1 MKSFMPTNKL
11 TLNVL
16 KSVCMFFFSQSQMEI
31 INWIFFLFVLT
42 YTSTSKVNLTK
53 ILGVIIGNKLKGT
66 DQAGSFISLKCVV
79 YYANYRSWHQSSKI
93 QVVS

>member
-16 KSVCMFFFSQSQMEI
+16 KSVCMFFFHRARWKSLI
-31 INWIFFLFVLT
+31 GFFFLFVLT

-53 ILGVIIGNKLKGT
+53 ILGVIIGNKLKV
-66 DQAGSFISLKCVV
+66 IEK
-79 YYANYRSWHQSSKI
+79 
-93 QVVS
+93 